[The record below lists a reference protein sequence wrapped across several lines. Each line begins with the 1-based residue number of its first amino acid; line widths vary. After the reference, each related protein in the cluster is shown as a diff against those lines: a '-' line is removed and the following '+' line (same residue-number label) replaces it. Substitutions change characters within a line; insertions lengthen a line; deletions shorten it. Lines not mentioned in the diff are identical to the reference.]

1 VNNRSLSRKIIY
13 ILAMVALLFPLF
25 YLGKPPTKG
34 SGKIAELRSRYSIGQ
49 ADLGKLDPASESMK
63 LATLGMRGIAAS
75 ILWMQADHY
84 KEEKYFD
91 RFSATL
97 NQIALL
103 QPHMISV
110 WQHQAHNLSYNVSPE
125 FEDYRQRYEWV
136 KKGIDYLV
144 KGTKFNARKPI
155 LQYDLGHYVGAKMGK
170 ADEKLQYREL
180 FRNDDEFHKYFV
192 EQGLNAKSDDALGPD
207 RKPDNWLVGKQWFEQ
222 AYQLVSAGIAIKKSP
237 HLLFSYGPLWQ
248 MYHGEAIEDE
258 GILDERAKF
267 VWEKASREWKDF
279 GNRELA
285 TTGYVPVTL
294 RSIDTARKDV
304 ERLQRQFIDLT
315 SAGREK
321 VIEAKKA
328 KYGASNP
335 RKAQAFDKPDDQR
348 NTEERMWAAEFQ
360 LAVEPTYQELAN
372 ELPRDNQIKAL
383 EMAVQLGAAEEYAKS
398 TSSLRDQVNYAYW
411 ETRALAEQQQIMVD
425 ARRMIY
431 EANKL
436 IDVADI
442 KGAVEKYEEAFVRW
456 DKVFRFY
463 PVIMTEDVGGDV
475 LKATNRYKKL
485 IDEDIDERFVLYEFM
500 QFRRAYDA
508 DYLGFDI
515 EKTLADWNANA
526 LKLGSPEDFF
536 STPLAKAYGIANG
549 VPSPSPGETPGS
561 NPAPAISPKDLIP
574 KVQDPAGEPKP
585 AEPMPAESPEPQKAV
600 SPSIPNAPARP
611 PALENPGS

>member
-63 LATLGMRGIAAS
+63 LATLGMRGIAATA
-75 ILWMQADHY
+75 LWMQADHY

-155 LQYDLGHYVGAKMGK
+155 LQYDLGQYLGAKMGK

-180 FRNDDEFHKYFV
+180 FRNDDEFHNYFI

-207 RKPDNWLVGKQWFEQ
+207 RKPDNWLVGKQWYEQ
-222 AYQLVSAGIAIKKSP
+222 AYQLVAAGMPIKKSP

-248 MYHGEAIEDE
+248 MYHGEAIEEE
-258 GILDERAKF
+258 GVLDERAKF
-267 VWEKASREWKDF
+267 VWERASRDWKDF

-294 RSIDTARKDV
+294 RSIDTAKKNVEELRGKFLAKTSDV
-304 ERLQRQFIDLT
+304 VDKVR
-315 SAGREK
+315 AAKKEK
-321 VIEAKKA
+321 V
-328 KYGASNP
+328 ASANP
-335 RKAQAFDKPDDQR
+335 RKVEAFDKPMDQR
-348 NTEERMWAAEFQ
+348 TAEERMWASEIG
-360 LAVEPTYQELAN
+360 LAIEPTYQELAN
-372 ELPRDNQIKAL
+372 ELPRKDQIEAL
-383 EMAVQLGAAEEYAKS
+383 ELASQLRSAEEYAKS
-398 TSSLRDQVNYAYW
+398 TSSLREQVNYTYW
-411 ETRALAEQQQIMVD
+411 ETRALAEQQQMMVD
-425 ARRMIY
+425 ARRLIY

-442 KGAVEKYEEAFVRW
+442 KGAVEKYEEGFIRW
-456 DKVFRFY
+456 DKVFRYY

-475 LKATNRYKKL
+475 LKAINRYKKL
-485 IDEDIDERFVLYEFM
+485 IDEDIDERFVLHEFM

-508 DYLGFDI
+508 DYLDFNI
-515 EKTLADWNANA
+515 EKTLSDWNAGA
-526 LKLGSPEDFF
+526 LKLGSAEDFF
-536 STPLAKAYGIANG
+536 NTPLAKAYGIKND
-549 VPSPSPGETPGS
+549 SPAASPGDTPMPVEPAKNSANEQPVAPGS
-561 NPAPAISPKDLIP
+561 
-574 KVQDPAGEPKP
+574 
-585 AEPMPAESPEPQKAV
+585 
-600 SPSIPNAPARP
+600 ARP
-611 PALENPGS
+611 PTLENPGT